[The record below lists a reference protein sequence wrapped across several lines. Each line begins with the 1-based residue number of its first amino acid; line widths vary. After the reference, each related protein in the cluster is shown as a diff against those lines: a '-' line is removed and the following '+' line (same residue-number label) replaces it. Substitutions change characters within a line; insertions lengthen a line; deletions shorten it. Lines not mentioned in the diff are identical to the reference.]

1 MTVSRFT
8 EPGYYM
14 RIAIAG
20 DHRGFELKKRLIAM
34 LERLGHTVEHLGC
47 HGPEACDYPDLAIAV
62 GESVGKGQADRG
74 ILICGTGIGM
84 CMTANKVVGVRAA
97 NCHDII
103 TAELCR
109 RHNDANVLCLSGDL
123 LGEDLVERL
132 VKTWLTTDFEGNS
145 RHSRRVDKIVQY
157 ENSHISR

>member
-1 MTVSRFT
+1 
-8 EPGYYM
+8 M

-20 DHRGFELKKRLIAM
+20 DHRGFELKKRLITS
-34 LERLGHTVEHLGC
+34 LTKQGHTVDDKGAC
-47 HGPEACDYPDLAIAV
+47 GPESCDYPDLAFLVGEAV
-62 GESVGKGQADRG
+62 GQGLADRG

-84 CMTANKVVGVRAA
+84 CIAANKVLGVRAA
-97 NCHDII
+97 NCHDLI

-132 VKTWLTTDFEGNS
+132 VKVWLTTDFETNS
-145 RHSRRVDKIVQY
+145 RHSRRVDKIKEY
-157 ENSHISR
+157 GKSHISR

>member
-1 MTVSRFT
+1 
-8 EPGYYM
+8 M

-20 DHRGFELKKRLIAM
+20 DHRGYELKKRLSTAISKM
-34 LERLGHTVEHLGC
+34 GHTVDDKGTN
-47 HGPEACDYPDLAIAV
+47 GPESCDYPDLAFLVAEAV
-62 GESVGKGQADRG
+62 GQAKADRG

-84 CMTANKVVGVRAA
+84 CMAANKVVGVRAA
-97 NCHDII
+97 NCHDQI

-132 VKTWLTTDFEGNS
+132 VKTWLTTDFEANS
-145 RHSRRVDKIVQY
+145 RHSRRVDKIMQY
-157 ENSHISR
+157 EKNHIAG

>member
-1 MTVSRFT
+1 
-8 EPGYYM
+8 M

-20 DHRGFELKKRLIAM
+20 DHRGFELKKRLITS
-34 LERLGHTVEHLGC
+34 LTKQGHTVDDKGTG
-47 HGPEACDYPDLAIAV
+47 GPESCDYPDLAFLVAETV
-62 GESVGKGQADRG
+62 GQGNAERG

-84 CMTANKVVGVRAA
+84 CIAANKVMGVRAA
-97 NCHDII
+97 NCHDLI

-132 VKTWLTTDFEGNS
+132 TKTWLTTEFETNS
-145 RHSRRVDKIVQY
+145 RHSRRVDKIIQF
-157 ENSHISR
+157 EKSHISG

>member
-1 MTVSRFT
+1 
-8 EPGYYM
+8 M

-20 DHRGFELKKRLIAM
+20 DHRGYELKKRLVSTLQKM
-34 LERLGHTVEHLGC
+34 GHTVEDKGTT
-47 HGPEACDYPDLAIAV
+47 GPESCDYPDLAFLV
-62 GESVGKGQADRG
+62 GEAIGQNRADRG

-84 CMTANKVVGVRAA
+84 CMAANKVVGVRAA
-97 NCHDII
+97 NCQDLI

-123 LGEDLVERL
+123 LGEDLVDRL
-132 VKTWLTTDFEGNS
+132 VKTWLATEFETNS

-157 ENSHISR
+157 EKSHISQ

>member
-1 MTVSRFT
+1 
-8 EPGYYM
+8 M

-20 DHRGFELKKRLIAM
+20 DHRGFELKKRLIVS
-34 LERLGHTVEHLGC
+34 LTKQGHAIDDKGTG
-47 HGPEACDYPDLAIAV
+47 GPESCDYPDLAFLVAEAV
-62 GESVGKGQADRG
+62 GQGNAERG

-84 CMTANKVVGVRAA
+84 CIAANKVQGVRAA
-97 NCHDII
+97 NCHDLI

-132 VKTWLTTDFEGNS
+132 TKAWLTTEFETNS
-145 RHSRRVDKIVQY
+145 RHSRRVDKIIQF
-157 ENSHISR
+157 EKSHISG

>member
-1 MTVSRFT
+1 
-8 EPGYYM
+8 M

-20 DHRGFELKKRLIAM
+20 DHRGFELKKRLITS
-34 LERLGHTVEHLGC
+34 LTRLGHTVDDMGA
-47 HGPEACDYPDLAIAV
+47 HGPESCDYPDLAFVVAEAV
-62 GESVGKGQADRG
+62 GQGKDDRG

-84 CMTANKVVGVRAA
+84 CMAANKVLGVRAA
-97 NCHDII
+97 NCHDLI

-132 VKTWLTTDFEGNS
+132 VRTWLITDFETNS
-145 RHSRRVDKIVQY
+145 RHSRRVDKIMQY
-157 ENSHISR
+157 EKNHIAG